1 MTRFGKVKA
10 FLKHLLNVSRAFL
23 YIINLGLYLLLG
35 LGIAFVGL
43 LYFDV
48 KLDLPRR
55 VEQFLKE
62 ELKKEGIILE
72 AKSIK
77 FDLRANIIV
86 EDTSLKFVATATD
99 FLRADRM
106 SFGLSFKALLEK
118 KAVLDYVFVENA
130 VLSPVNID
138 VEDLSLLYKISL
150 RAFRKGD
157 IWDIYNFKSNLGGLS
172 INING
177 ELDRRFFES
186 KDKKDE
192 GLSMENYLVLW
203 EETSHILNEVKA
215 YADDLNSPIL
225 FLDFNISKDRVEE
238 IFCIFRARDV
248 VFPLESHTLHLENL
262 KLGLWLDSEGIEAKQ
277 AKIFARALGFSLD
290 EELSSRALNI
300 RTSFNYGNFEG
311 VEDIYLL
318 DLNLWASDFAYQDSK
333 LNHISLSS
341 SELHFDRTPRDLDFY
356 IKRGQSYVDMS
367 MSLDK
372 NSIEVDFDYFDNP
385 LDYLEFE
392 ALQDLKNLKA
402 IKELST
408 EKALSI
414 RGNLQV
420 DFEEA
425 IDKWEL
431 LKLDF
436 DKFKAIE
443 DVKATAFVFGEDI
456 VFAKENVEEVYGRAE
471 FSLSEN
477 GLWLKDIY
485 LITSNDC
492 ALTGE
497 IFQDIANLDYI
508 FNLEGRFEPHCLDN
522 VMAPWWKMVFS
533 NFKLLEYP
541 DVGVYVKG
549 RWKRPQFTYVYADIA
564 VPRAKYHD
572 YEFEDIS
579 LLLNVNPDIICA
591 YDIKLY
597 GGDGYANACLY
608 WDYDPKLGLVKY
620 LNRGIVANLNMNYD
634 AIKALGGDDVDELL
648 DLISF
653 DNTVFIDFSL
663 NTLNP
668 RRDPYFEQEIEFRF
682 NSPQPIKVSYFDFDA
697 IAGKG
702 NAKGNNFY
710 LKDISAK
717 FFDGNLHGDF
727 SLEKRDDKNYFK
739 TKIDGENLNQ
749 GKLLDL
755 ISEISKEGKNIEPI
769 DESNYLGK
777 VKSSLTA
784 EGFLLDFNS
793 YKLEANISVDNQ
805 ELKKM
810 NILGGLSRVL
820 EGVGIPLTTLEFN
833 EFTGDFSLE
842 DSEIYFSNFEL
853 KSPTSTSFGKAKYAP
868 LSDDLSARMYFNWKV
883 SGSIPILG
891 HISDF
896 VFDPILDSIL
906 IVISD
911 TLSSPSFSPRI
922 RPFNIFNSSKT
933 MIENIDKDSL

>member
-1 MTRFGKVKA
+1 
-10 FLKHLLNVSRAFL
+10 
-23 YIINLGLYLLLG
+23 
-35 LGIAFVGL
+35 
-43 LYFDV
+43 
-48 KLDLPRR
+48 
-55 VEQFLKE
+55 
-62 ELKKEGIILE
+62 
-72 AKSIK
+72 
-77 FDLRANIIV
+77 
-86 EDTSLKFVATATD
+86 
-99 FLRADRM
+99 
-106 SFGLSFKALLEK
+106 
-118 KAVLDYVFVENA
+118 
-130 VLSPVNID
+130 
-138 VEDLSLLYKISL
+138 
-150 RAFRKGD
+150 
-157 IWDIYNFKSNLGGLS
+157 
-172 INING
+172 
-177 ELDRRFFES
+177 
-186 KDKKDE
+186 
-192 GLSMENYLVLW
+192 
-203 EETSHILNEVKA
+203 
-215 YADDLNSPIL
+215 
-225 FLDFNISKDRVEE
+225 
-238 IFCIFRARDV
+238 
-248 VFPLESHTLHLENL
+248 
-262 KLGLWLDSEGIEAKQ
+262 
-277 AKIFARALGFSLD
+277 
-290 EELSSRALNI
+290 
-300 RTSFNYGNFEG
+300 
-311 VEDIYLL
+311 
-318 DLNLWASDFAYQDSK
+318 
-333 LNHISLSS
+333 
-341 SELHFDRTPRDLDFY
+341 
-356 IKRGQSYVDMS
+356 
-367 MSLDK
+367 
-372 NSIEVDFDYFDNP
+372 
-385 LDYLEFE
+385 
-392 ALQDLKNLKA
+392 
-402 IKELST
+402 
-408 EKALSI
+408 
-414 RGNLQV
+414 
-420 DFEEA
+420 
-425 IDKWEL
+425 
-431 LKLDF
+431 
-436 DKFKAIE
+436 
-443 DVKATAFVFGEDI
+443 
-456 VFAKENVEEVYGRAE
+456 
-471 FSLSEN
+471 
-477 GLWLKDIY
+477 
-485 LITSNDC
+485 
-492 ALTGE
+492 
-497 IFQDIANLDYI
+497 
-508 FNLEGRFEPHCLDN
+508 
-522 VMAPWWKMVFS
+522 
-533 NFKLLEYP
+533 
-541 DVGVYVKG
+541 
-549 RWKRPQFTYVYADIA
+549 
-564 VPRAKYHD
+564 
-572 YEFEDIS
+572 
-579 LLLNVNPDIICA
+579 
-591 YDIKLY
+591 
-597 GGDGYANACLY
+597 
-608 WDYDPKLGLVKY
+608 
-620 LNRGIVANLNMNYD
+620 MNYD

-653 DNTVFIDFSL
+653 DDTVFIDFSL

-906 IVISD
+906 IAISD